1 MKGQPNMK
9 DHKKIQI
16 TVDGKQYEAMEGQSL
31 LDFTKANGIFLP
43 SLCHYEHIFP
53 PLGTCRVCTAK
64 VNGKPVAGCMASLKD
79 GMVIEINT
87 PELTNVRKA
96 MVEMLFAE
104 GNHFCP
110 SCDKSGD
117 CDLQGLGYQL
127 GVRVSRFPHLFV
139 DRIIDFKPQRML
151 IEHNRCILCRR
162 CMEEVKSSDGKR
174 VFSFINRGN
183 TTEVAIDYEEEA
195 KLTDAEALR
204 AMHICPTGA
213 ILVRG
218 QSEKRPIGE
227 RKYDMEGDYP
237 VETEKMNLHA
247 LRHEGKLV
255 VATTSMAGCFGCHM
269 SLLDIDEELLDVL
282 EIVEFNKSP
291 ITDIKKFT
299 KRCDI
304 GLLEGGCCNSENIEV
319 LKSFRENCDILI
331 AVGECAIWGGLP
343 AMRNPIPLEECLEE
357 SFFHSPTTDQTTIIP
372 EHEDIPKILDRVY
385 GCNEIV
391 HIDYYIPG
399 CPPSAQHIWKV
410 IKNIALGTE
419 YSVLREEYKYD

>member
-1 MKGQPNMK
+1 MNVPLSMKN
-9 DHKKIQI
+9 KKINI
-16 TVDGKQYEAMEGQSL
+16 TVDGKPYEAREGQTL
-31 LDFTKANGIFLP
+31 LEFAKSNDIFLP
-43 SLCHYEHIFP
+43 SLCFYEHIFP
-53 PLGTCRVCTAK
+53 PLGTCRVCTVN
-64 VNGKPVAGCMASLKD
+64 VNGTAVAGCMANLKD
-79 GMVIEINT
+79 GMNIEINT
-87 PELTNVRKA
+87 PELADIRKA

-110 SCDKSGD
+110 SCEKSGD

-139 DRIIDFKPQRML
+139 DRIIDYAPQRML
-151 IEHNRCILCRR
+151 IEQNRCILCRR
-162 CMEEVKSSDGKR
+162 CMEEVKTKDGHK
-174 VFSFINRGN
+174 VFSFLNRGN
-183 TTEVAIDYEEEA
+183 ETHVAIDYEQEAKLSDEEA
-195 KLTDAEALR
+195 KR
-204 AMHICPTGA
+204 AMNICPTGA
-213 ILVRG
+213 ILVSGRSG
-218 QSEKRPIGE
+218 TRPIGE
-227 RKYDMEGDYP
+227 RKYDMDTSSP
-237 VETEKMNLHA
+237 VEADEIKIKA
-247 LRHEGKLV
+247 VRHEGKLV

-282 EIVEFNKSP
+282 ELVEFNRTP
-291 ITDIKKFT
+291 LTDIKKFT

-331 AVGECAIWGGLP
+331 AVGECSIWGGLP
-343 AMRNPIPLEECLEE
+343 AMRNPIPLQECLEE

-385 GCNEIV
+385 ACNEVV

-399 CPPSAQHIWKV
+399 CPPNAQHIWKV
-410 IKNIALGTE
+410 IKNIALGTG